1 MIALA
6 FETRDRPSGPHP
18 PNPRNAM
25 FHLALTRRLVLPIA
39 VAAFV
44 GVAAPSARSQDDAVQ
59 NATKDPGMY
68 AVFET
73 SMGDVVCRLHYDKV
87 PVTVANFVGLATG
100 KKEWKDPKTGE
111 MVTRPLY
118 DGIKFHRVI
127 KDFMIQGGDPLENGR
142 GGPGYSFTD
151 EFHPDLRHD
160 KPGILS
166 MANSGPNTNGSQFF
180 ITHVPTPWLDDKHSI
195 FGEVIAGQD
204 VVDAMAAVEM
214 QGPQKSLPVT
224 DIILEKVNIVRT
236 GPEAE
241 AFDWEAEWAKKDEV
255 IARMEAAKT
264 EREAMQ
270 LKQLGETLGVDLSKA
285 VEGEDGLKW
294 VVREEGSGTAPNKG
308 QVIRAH
314 YTGYLTDGTKFDSSV
329 DRGQPFE
336 TPIGVGRVIKGW
348 DLAFAD
354 MKPGEKRVLIIPSDL
369 GYGARGAGGAI
380 PPNATLVF
388 DVELL
393 EVVK

>member
-1 MIALA
+1 
-6 FETRDRPSGPHP
+6 
-18 PNPRNAM
+18 
-25 FHLALTRRLVLPIA
+25 
-39 VAAFV
+39 
-44 GVAAPSARSQDDAVQ
+44 
-59 NATKDPGMY
+59 
-68 AVFET
+68 
-73 SMGDVVCRLHYDKV
+73 V